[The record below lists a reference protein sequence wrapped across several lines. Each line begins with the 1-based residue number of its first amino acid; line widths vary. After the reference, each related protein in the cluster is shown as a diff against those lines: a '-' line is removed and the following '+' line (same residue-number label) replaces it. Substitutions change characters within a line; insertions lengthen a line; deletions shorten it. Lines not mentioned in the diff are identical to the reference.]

1 MAYQYAEGLDSY
13 FDRLEDE
20 FTREDDEEEID
31 PAVESQD
38 LTYEALG
45 FFTEPEDPIA
55 LEAVDLEAWEI
66 QHVPR

>member
-1 MAYQYAEGLDSY
+1 MAFQYAEGLDSY

-45 FFTEPEDPIA
+45 
-55 LEAVDLEAWEI
+55 WEI